1 MSGSF
6 KDKSFQPLVFLV
18 LCLPFLLSCKQSPA
32 PTPPPGAQSNPAAP
46 AWYAR
51 QAIDAPGHWVGFGD
65 ALTLEQAK
73 AQASAD
79 LATTFK
85 SEIRGSLRIDQSF
98 DGDSLEQ
105 RAQSRIEQFTSA
117 EFDDLSTLRS
127 EQHAGR
133 YYLVLGY
140 DHRSLHQRLA
150 ARLNSEPGQSPA
162 RQQLPI
168 ASRLYQQLQS
178 SLGQVP
184 ALQLNHE
191 RGRYLLSAGAQ
202 TWVVRDDEVES
213 LYPQANSSELQLT
226 LTPAQVVY
234 APETLFKTTI
244 ATQQS
249 GYLSYLQVFGN
260 GALALMF
267 ANQPVSTGERF
278 DYPDP
283 SLYDGLVT
291 ELPPDRA
298 ATSVQHMVML
308 CPDPR
313 DLTRLESLS
322 TRANE
327 QYQGFLLGDWNRWF
341 MGCDGRSLTQRI
353 RH

>member
-18 LCLPFLLSCKQSPA
+18 LCLSFLLSCKQSPA

-51 QAIDAPGHWVGFGD
+51 QTIDAPGHWIGFGD

-73 AQASAD
+73 AQARAD

-140 DHRSLHQRLA
+140 DHRPLHQRLA

-162 RQQLPI
+162 RQKSKGSDSI
-168 ASRLYQQLQS
+168 EII
-178 SLGQVP
+178 
-184 ALQLNHE
+184 LNAAD
-191 RGRYLLSAGAQ
+191 GS
-202 TWVVRDDEVES
+202 
-213 LYPQANSSELQLT
+213 
-226 LTPAQVVY
+226 
-234 APETLFKTTI
+234 I
-244 ATQQS
+244 
-249 GYLSYLQVFGN
+249 
-260 GALALMF
+260 
-267 ANQPVSTGERF
+267 PVC
-278 DYPDP
+278 
-283 SLYDGLVT
+283 
-291 ELPPDRA
+291 A
-298 ATSVQHMVML
+298 AV
-308 CPDPR
+308 
-313 DLTRLESLS
+313 
-322 TRANE
+322 
-327 QYQGFLLGDWNRWF
+327 
-341 MGCDGRSLTQRI
+341 
-353 RH
+353 